1 MYIVKKLNMVI
12 LKCVC
17 FLINQKVEHSHKRN
31 DGFLSDFCDT
41 EHFKNHP
48 LFGVDPYALQLLLYF
63 DELEV
68 CNPLGSRAN
77 KHKLGM

>member
-31 DGFLSDFCDT
+31 YGFLSDFCDT

-48 LFGVDPYALQLLLYF
+48 LFGVDPYMLYNLYF
-63 DELEV
+63 ISMNLKFV
-68 CNPLGSRAN
+68 T
-77 KHKLGM
+77 H